1 MGLPIYMDYHATTP
15 VDPGVLEAMLPF
27 FKENFGNPA
36 SRNHPFGWHA
46 EGAVEASREQ
56 VIGAAFRV
64 SAQRGQVLELPPA
77 AAVDVTP
84 EPIVVATVHPS
95 SVLRDRSDSHDEA
108 YRLFVDDLR
117 SARRAYAP

>member
-56 VIGAAFRV
+56 VAGLFGA
-64 SAQRGQVLELPPA
+64 RGKEIVFSPTEGRRHCDRGRELAGQDNLPLLLTRQVGLG
-77 AAVDVTP
+77 
-84 EPIVVATVHPS
+84 
-95 SVLRDRSDSHDEA
+95 
-108 YRLFVDDLR
+108 
-117 SARRAYAP
+117 